1 MQYLWQTFWY
11 RVEYTPSMKIER
23 HGQAK
28 ILTQQE
34 IELLFNKGLLC
45 ERDRTLFGVCLY
57 TACRIAEACS
67 LMVKDIYTNSGAVR
81 STINFR
87 KANTKGKLQT
97 RTIPVIEDLRS
108 LLTFWRSHAGET
120 YLFPGRHPNHHWKHL
135 HTNSADQ
142 ILREACDRVGIE
154 GASTHSF
161 RRTALTQMSNAGIP
175 LRIIQEISG
184 HSNLEQLQR
193 YLDVKPDQIKGA
205 IASLSM
211 LSYTGKGEFP
221 LVEDELSAVPL
232 PREQLSQLS
241 QAQSDAP
248 EEIPDR

>member
-1 MQYLWQTFWY
+1 
-11 RVEYTPSMKIER
+11 MKIEG

-28 ILTQQE
+28 ILSQEE
-34 IELLFNKGLLC
+34 IELLFNDGLQTD
-45 ERDRTLFGVCLY
+45 RDRALFGVCLY

-108 LLTFWRSHAGET
+108 LLTSWKPHAGQT
-120 YLFPGRHPNHHWKHL
+120 YLFPGRHRCHHWKHL
-135 HTNSADQ
+135 QSDSADR
-142 ILREACDRVGIE
+142 ILREAFDRAGIE

-184 HSNLEQLQR
+184 HSNLDQLQK
-193 YLDVKPDQIKGA
+193 YLEVKPDQVRGA

-211 LSYTGKGEFP
+211 LSYTGKASFP
-221 LVEDELSAVPL
+221 HVQDERLAAPL
-232 PREQLSQLS
+232 PSSQLSQHP

-248 EEIPDR
+248 EELPDW

>member
-1 MQYLWQTFWY
+1 
-11 RVEYTPSMKIER
+11 MKIER

-28 ILTQQE
+28 ILAQQE
-34 IELLFNKGLLC
+34 IELLFNKGLLS

-67 LMVKDIYTNSGAVR
+67 LEVIDIYTASCTVR
-81 STINFR
+81 PTINFR
-87 KANTKGKLQT
+87 KGNTKGQLQT

-108 LLTFWRSHAGET
+108 LLTSWKPHAGKT
-120 YLFPGRHPNHHWKHL
+120 YLFPGRHPSHHWKHL
-135 HTNSADQ
+135 HPDSADKV
-142 ILREACDRVGIE
+142 LRKAFDRAGIE

-184 HSNLEQLQR
+184 HNNLEQLQH
-193 YLDVKPDQIKGA
+193 YLEVKPEQVKGA

-211 LSYTGKGEFP
+211 LSYTGKGTFP
-221 LVEDELSAVPL
+221 GLEHELPSVPL
-232 PREQLSQLS
+232 AREQLSQDQS
-241 QAQSDAP
+241 NDAAQ
-248 EEIPDR
+248 EIPDW

>member
-1 MQYLWQTFWY
+1 
-11 RVEYTPSMKIER
+11 MKIER

-34 IELLFNKGLLC
+34 IELLFNKGLLSS
-45 ERDRTLFGVCLY
+45 RDRTLFGVCLY

-97 RTIPVIEDLRS
+97 RTIPVIEDLRT
-108 LLTFWRSHAGET
+108 LLTSWRSHVGQT
-120 YLFPGRHPNHHWKHL
+120 YLFPGRHPSHQWKHL
-135 HTNSADQ
+135 HTNSADR
-142 ILREACDRVGIE
+142 ILREAFDRAGIE

-193 YLDVKPDQIKGA
+193 YLEVKPDQVKGA

-211 LSYTGKGEFP
+211 LSYAGKEVFP
-221 LVEDELSAVPL
+221 RVQDELPAVPL
-232 PREQLSQLS
+232 PREELSQDLS
-241 QAQSDAP
+241 DSSA
-248 EEIPDR
+248 EEIPDW

>member
-1 MQYLWQTFWY
+1 
-11 RVEYTPSMKIER
+11 MKIER

-34 IELLFNKGLLC
+34 IELLFNKGLQSD
-45 ERDRTLFGVCLY
+45 RDRTLFGVCLY

-108 LLTFWRSHAGET
+108 LLTSWRSHARFI
-120 YLFPGRHPNHHWKHL
+120 YLFPGRHPSHHWKHL

-142 ILREACDRVGIE
+142 ILREAFERIGIE

-193 YLDVKPDQIKGA
+193 YLEVKPDQVKGA

-211 LSYTGKGEFP
+211 LSYTGKNEFP
-221 LVEDELSAVPL
+221 SPELEVTTASSAYSNIL
-232 PREQLSQLS
+232 IYDL
-241 QAQSDAP
+241 
-248 EEIPDR
+248 

>member
-1 MQYLWQTFWY
+1 
-11 RVEYTPSMKIER
+11 MKIEG

-28 ILTQQE
+28 ILTQAE
-34 IELLFNKGLLC
+34 IERLFC
-45 ERDRTLFGVCLY
+45 EGFQSDRDRALFGVCLY

-108 LLTFWRSHAGET
+108 LLTSWKPNAGQT
-120 YLFPGRHPNHHWKHL
+120 YLFPGRHRCHHWRHL
-135 HTNSADQ
+135 HPDSADR
-142 ILREACDRVGIE
+142 ILREAFERAGIE

-184 HSNLEQLQR
+184 YSNLEQLQR
-193 YLDVKPDQIKGA
+193 YLEVKPDQVRGA

-211 LSYTGKGEFP
+211 LSYTGKSLFP
-221 LVEDELSAVPL
+221 SLGLGTATVTSG
-232 PREQLSQLS
+232 
-241 QAQSDAP
+241 
-248 EEIPDR
+248 

>member
-1 MQYLWQTFWY
+1 M
-11 RVEYTPSMKIER
+11 
-23 HGQAK
+23 
-28 ILTQQE
+28 
-34 IELLFNKGLLC
+34 
-45 ERDRTLFGVCLY
+45 
-57 TACRIAEACS
+57 
-67 LMVKDIYTNSGAVR
+67 
-81 STINFR
+81 
-87 KANTKGKLQT
+87 
-97 RTIPVIEDLRS
+97 IEDLRS
-108 LLTFWRSHAGET
+108 LLTSWRSHAGQI
-120 YLFPGRHPNHHWKHL
+120 YLFPGRHPSHHWKHL

-221 LVEDELSAVPL
+221 PVEDELSAVPL